1 MDDAAEVTDYASAL
15 RGVASVVFCKS
26 EKYREQQWRADRV
39 GAHPDILD
47 FERLLIRRMR
57 RLNVPMFAHCVMRN
71 EEEQA
76 VLRSRGHSRAGPG
89 QSPHQHGFA
98 VDIVHGMKAWD
109 LDRKTWALVGH
120 IGKEVAAQAGIHVE
134 WGGDWEFYDPAH
146 WQLTNWKQLVR

>member
-1 MDDAAEVTDYASAL
+1 MADAAEVTDYASAL
-15 RGVASVVFCKS
+15 RAVASGVFCKS
-26 EKYREQQWRADRV
+26 EKYREQQWRADRR

-57 RLNVPMFAHCVMRN
+57 RLNVPMFAHCVMRS

-76 VLRSRGHSRAGPG
+76 VVRSRGLSRAGPG
-89 QSPHQHGFA
+89 QSPHQYGLA

-120 IGKEVAAQAGIHVE
+120 IGKEVAAQAGIDVE